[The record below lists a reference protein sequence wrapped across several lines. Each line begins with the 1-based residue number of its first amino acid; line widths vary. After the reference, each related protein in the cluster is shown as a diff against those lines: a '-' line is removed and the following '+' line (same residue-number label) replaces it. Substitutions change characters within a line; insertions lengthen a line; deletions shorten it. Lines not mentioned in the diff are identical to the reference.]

1 MSLIPAHRRRATEDR
16 MNGEKARVGIV
27 GVGRMGLAMVRH
39 LIKHGHQVSACDI
52 DDKQLAKASDIG
64 AANAKT
70 PAEVAHAADFVI
82 VAVGYDEELRQVVLE
97 VDGLL
102 ANLVPGSV
110 IAISSTAKPDT
121 VKALDQQAKVNG
133 VAILDAPICRGRF
146 AADDGTLLALVGGK
160 PNVVER
166 GRAIYRCFCSD
177 YAHLGEVGHGQVGK
191 TMNNLLLW
199 INAVGLIEAG
209 RLAETTGID
218 LVKLRAALLISS
230 GASNALKEWDMIS
243 FTWALKDMQIAAD
256 LADKAGLSLPITG
269 AIKEL
274 VKEARRIKTAGA
286 TPKWTGHGNQ

>member
-1 MSLIPAHRRRATEDR
+1 

-27 GVGRMGLAMVRH
+27 GVGRMGLAMLKH
-39 LIKHGHQVSACDI
+39 LIKQGYQVTACDI
-52 DDKQLAKASDIG
+52 DDKQLAKARDAG
-64 AANAKT
+64 AAAVAA
-70 PAEVAHAADFVI
+70 PAEVARAADFVI
-82 VAVGYDEELRQVVLE
+82 VAVGYDEEVRQVVLE

-102 ANLVPGSV
+102 ANLAPGSI
-110 IAISSTAKPDT
+110 IAVSSTAKPDT
-121 VKALDQQAKVNG
+121 VKALDEQAKAHG

-160 PNVVER
+160 PDVVER

-209 RLAETTGID
+209 RLAQTTGID

-230 GASNALKEWDMIS
+230 GASDALKEWDMVS
-243 FTWALKDMQIAAD
+243 FTWALKDMQIVAD

-286 TPKWTGHGNQ
+286 APNWTGARIIK